1 MNERELLF
9 EDFFDEKF
17 GLLAYVEIEER
28 EPAQYENGILVYPGY
43 PGGFTVQEYIA
54 LEYHR
59 PSNLSEEA
67 KTMMD
72 QFNSTH
78 RSFRAWI
85 VNQIDPDINET
96 IRERLA
102 E

>member
-9 EDFFDEKF
+9 ENFFDEKF
-17 GLLAYVEIEER
+17 DLMAYVEIEER
-28 EPAQYENGILVYPGY
+28 EPAQYENGIMVYPGY
-43 PGGFTVQEYIA
+43 PGGIIVNEYIA
-54 LEYHR
+54 QCR
-59 PSNLSEEA
+59 NFDTASFINRR
-67 KTMMD
+67 MMD
-72 QFNSTH
+72 SFNTVD

-96 IRERLA
+96 INERLA